1 MMKNILMKL
10 KKLRRSYHSVTCGEL
25 RDIFR
30 RYGDKQIYLI
40 NSDGNEVPGTFY
52 RIHSFLH
59 SYRWELHPLSLDG
72 ITAKIESI
80 GSVRRSESSESVK
93 YLSGEA
99 FNQWGGYIDVPVYV
113 CEDSEGADPGIPAF
127 SEYTICGDRVIFRRS
142 RQAYIEY
149 AEVESEW
156 REPKRLEE
164 EKRADRHD
172 QEFDIRLPM
181 VRKSFP
187 CLMADCIVGVSPRS

>member
-1 MMKNILMKL
+1 MKNILIKL
-10 KKLRRSYHSVTCGEL
+10 KKLRRSYHRVTCGEL

-40 NSDGNEVPGTFY
+40 DSDGNEVPGTFY
-52 RIHSFLH
+52 RIHSFMH

-80 GSVRRSESSESVK
+80 GSVRRSDGTDSVK
-93 YLSGEA
+93 YLSREA
-99 FNQWGGYIDVPVYV
+99 FNQWGGFIDVPVYV
-113 CEDSEGADPGIPAF
+113 CEDSEGADPRTPAF
-127 SEYTICGDRVIFRRS
+127 GEYTICGDRVIFRRS

-149 AEVESEW
+149 AEAVSEW
-156 REPKRLEE
+156 REAKRLEA
-164 EKRADRHD
+164 EKRADSHD

-187 CLMADCIVGVSPRS
+187 MLLADCIVPVIPKG